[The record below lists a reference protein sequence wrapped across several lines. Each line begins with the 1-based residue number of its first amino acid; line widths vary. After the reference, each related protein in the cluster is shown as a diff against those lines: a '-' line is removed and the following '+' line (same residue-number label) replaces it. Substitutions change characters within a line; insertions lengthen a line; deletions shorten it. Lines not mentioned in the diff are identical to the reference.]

1 MKPNK
6 PVQRISNKNRLTGK
20 RTMKPNKWVKFIWG
34 DIDVIVKEKDA
45 NEFKNRLIKLDRKIK
60 SLN

>member
-1 MKPNK
+1 
-6 PVQRISNKNRLTGK
+6 
-20 RTMKPNKWVKFIWG
+20 MKPNKWVKFIWG